1 MKIFIQD
8 IPVNIVS
15 SEDLIDSSQFDQL
28 IDGKIS
34 RLNLNELRDDVLIRR
49 ASKKQVEEFMMY
61 LKQNEVKKLEGIT
74 FSVDNYREVID
85 HVKSEYTI
93 IEAAG
98 GLVLKQGQALMIFRT
113 KKWDLPK
120 GKVESG
126 EKPKEA
132 AVREVMEECNIKVKL
147 GRKIGHTWH
156 TYKRNDEK
164 MLKKTWWYSMYCI
177 DDSEMRPEVQEDIQ
191 ELRWMDDRT
200 LRQAFYNTY
209 ASIRYVFRQ
218 YYRLF

>member
-15 SEDLIDSSQFDQL
+15 SEDLIDGSQYDHVIEGNGVDLQL
-28 IDGKIS
+28 EK
-34 RLNLNELRDDVLIRR
+34 LRDEVLIRH
-49 ASKKQVEEFMMY
+49 ATKKQVEEFMLY
-61 LKQNEVKKLEGIT
+61 LKQNEVKKLDGIT
-74 FSVDNYREVID
+74 FSVDHYHEVID

-120 GKVESG
+120 GKLESG
-126 EKPKEA
+126 EKPKEGA
-132 AVREVMEECNIKVKL
+132 IREVMEECNIMVRP

-156 TYKRNDEK
+156 TYKRNNEK
-164 MLKKTWWYSMYCI
+164 ILKKTYWYSMYCI
-177 DDSEMRPEVQEDIQ
+177 DDSEMRPEVREDIQ
-191 ELRWMDDRT
+191 DLRWMDDRG

>member
-15 SEDLIDSSQFDQL
+15 AEDLIDSSQFDQL
-28 IDGKIS
+28 IDGNTSK
-34 RLNLNELRDDVLIRR
+34 LNLSELRNDVLIRR

-177 DDSEMRPEVQEDIQ
+177 DDSEMRPELREDIQ